1 MGERSVWGIGVM
13 LLRNRCKSEKEE
25 FLSTFGFSPRLLN
38 VDTAGHLEMKET
50 TVVRVKAFRS
60 YR

>member
-1 MGERSVWGIGVM
+1 M
-13 LLRNRCKSEKEE
+13 K
-25 FLSTFGFSPRLLN
+25 

-60 YR
+60 GKLSFSLDLTLLLAANCLLLIACINDK

>member
-1 MGERSVWGIGVM
+1 M
-13 LLRNRCKSEKEE
+13 K
-25 FLSTFGFSPRLLN
+25 

-60 YR
+60 GKFSFSLDLTLLLTAFTAYCFYCFLLLSAYY